1 MKPYFSAL
9 FKVFLCCPY
18 LGLQEGTSQRIMYRN
33 WRNSFVCM
41 LGALLCAQTYA
52 GCGAK
57 AQTHEEGAVFQ
68 ATSPIRMDTEVTME
82 YVAQIRAIQHIELR
96 ALENG
101 YLENI
106 YVDEGQAVKKGQQM
120 FQILP
125 KLYMAELHKA
135 QAEAAVAQIEYQNTK
150 KLTAGHVV
158 SASELALSKAK
169 LDKANAE
176 LELAKVHL
184 GFTDIRAPF
193 DGIMDRLHVRR
204 GSLVEDG
211 ELLTTL
217 SDNSKMWV
225 YFNVN
230 EAEYLDYKSRAKG
243 GDAALVK
250 LLMANGKLFA
260 SIGKVETI
268 EADFN
273 NETGT
278 IAFRATFANP
288 DGLLRHGETGKVLM
302 TTPLKNALLVPQ
314 KATFD
319 ILDKK
324 YVFAVDKEGVVH
336 ARQISTANE
345 LPQVYV
351 VEKGL
356 SESDKVLLEGL
367 RKVKDGDKISTKFL
381 EPKDVISHLEV
392 PAG

>member
-1 MKPYFSAL
+1 MTRNQIKNVVFAL
-9 FKVFLCCPY
+9 T
-18 LGLQEGTSQRIMYRN
+18 GLLAVQLQ
-33 WRNSFVCM
+33 
-41 LGALLCAQTYA
+41 A
-52 GCGAK
+52 GCEPK
-57 AQTHEEGAVFQ
+57 KQNQEEGAVFLT
-68 ATSPIRMDTEVTME
+68 TSPVRTDTEVTRE
-82 YVAQIRAIQHIELR
+82 YVCQIRAIQHIELR
-96 ALENG
+96 ALESG

-106 YVDEGQAVKKGQQM
+106 FVDEGQAVKRGQRM

-125 KLYMAELHKA
+125 KLYEAELHKA
-135 QAEAAVAQIEYQNTK
+135 QAETAVARIEYQNTK
-150 KLTAGHVV
+150 KLADGHVV
-158 SASELALSKAK
+158 SSSELALSRAK
-169 LDKANAE
+169 LDKTNAE
-176 LELAKVHL
+176 VELAKAHL
-184 GFTDIRAPF
+184 GFTDIKAPF

-230 EAEYLDYKSRAKG
+230 EAEYLDYKSRASSG
-243 GDAALVK
+243 AVATVK

-260 SIGKVETI
+260 NTGRVETI

-302 TTPLKNALLVPQ
+302 TSPLKNALLLPQ

-319 ILDKK
+319 VMDKK
-324 YVFAVDKEGVVH
+324 YVFVVDKEGVVR
-336 ARQISTANE
+336 ARAITVAEE

-351 VEKGL
+351 IESGL
-356 SESDKVLLEGL
+356 TENDKVLLEGL
-367 RKVKDGDKISTKFL
+367 RKVKDGDKIATKFL
-381 EPKDVISHLEV
+381 PPKEVIAHLEV

>member
-1 MKPYFSAL
+1 MTRSKTFPLAFHLAWPL
-9 FKVFLCCPY
+9 AWPLAWTITGLLAAPL
-18 LGLQEGTSQRIMYRN
+18 LG
-33 WRNSFVCM
+33 
-41 LGALLCAQTYA
+41 
-52 GCGAK
+52 GCGSRAHPH
-57 AQTHEEGAVFQ
+57 AEEAIFQT
-68 ATSPIRMDTEVTME
+68 TSPMRTDTEVTRE
-82 YVAQIRAIQHIELR
+82 YVCQIRAIQHIELR
-96 ALENG
+96 ALESG

-106 YVDEGQAVKKGQQM
+106 FVDEGQAVKKGQPM

-125 KLYMAELHKA
+125 KLYVAETHKA
-135 QAEAAVAQIEYQNTK
+135 QAETAVAQIEYQNTK
-150 KLTAGHVV
+150 RLAESRVV
-158 SASELALSKAK
+158 SQSELALSRAK
-169 LDKANAE
+169 LDKARAE

-193 DGIMDRLHVRR
+193 DGIMNRLRVRR

-230 EAEYLDYKSRAKG
+230 EAEYLDYKLHADSG
-243 GDAALVK
+243 GSSVVK
-250 LLMANGKLFA
+250 LMMANGQLFP
-260 SIGKVETI
+260 SSGKVETI
-268 EADFN
+268 DADFN

-288 DGLLRHGETGKVLM
+288 SGLLRHGETGKVLM
-302 TTPLKNALLVPQ
+302 TSPLRRALILPQ

-324 YVFAVDKEGVVH
+324 FVFVVAADGVVRS
-336 ARQISTANE
+336 RQITVTHE

-351 VEKGL
+351 IGSGL
-356 SESDKVLLEGL
+356 SDQDKVLLEGL
-367 RKVKDGDKISTKFL
+367 RKVKEGDRIATKQL
-381 EPKDVISHLEV
+381 DPKEVVSHLEV

>member
-1 MKPYFSAL
+1 MTRNRIRTTVFTLTGLLATQLQAGCESKAHTQEESA
-9 FKVFLCCPY
+9 VFL
-18 LGLQEGTSQRIMYRN
+18 T
-33 WRNSFVCM
+33 
-41 LGALLCAQTYA
+41 
-52 GCGAK
+52 
-57 AQTHEEGAVFQ
+57 
-68 ATSPIRMDTEVTME
+68 TSPVRTDTELTRE
-82 YVAQIRAIQHIELR
+82 YVCQIRAIQHIELR
-96 ALENG
+96 ALESG

-106 YVDEGQAVKKGQQM
+106 FVDEGQSVKRGQRM

-135 QAEAAVAQIEYQNTK
+135 QAEASLAQIEYQNTK
-150 KLTAGHVV
+150 KLANGHVV
-158 SASELALSKAK
+158 SPSELALSKAK
-169 LDKANAE
+169 LDKAHAE

-184 GFTDIRAPF
+184 GFTEIKAPF
-193 DGIMDRLHVRR
+193 DGIMDRLHVRQ

-230 EAEYLDYKSRAKG
+230 EAEYLDYKSRANG
-243 GDAALVK
+243 AAAATVK
-250 LLMANGKLFA
+250 LLMANGKLFG
-260 SIGKVETI
+260 STGKVETI

-288 DGLLRHGETGKVLM
+288 TGLLRHGETGKVLM
-302 TTPLKNALLVPQ
+302 TSPLTNALIIPQ

-319 ILDKK
+319 VMDKK
-324 YVFAVDKEGVVH
+324 FVFVVDKDAVVRS
-336 ARQISTANE
+336 RQISVAQE

-351 VEKGL
+351 LESGL
-356 SESDKVLLEGL
+356 AENDKVLLEGL
-367 RKVKDGDKISTKFL
+367 RKVKDGDKIATKYL
-381 EPKDVISHLEV
+381 EPKEVISHLEV

>member
-1 MKPYFSAL
+1 MRNRSD
-9 FKVFLCCPY
+9 FLCT
-18 LGLQEGTSQRIMYRN
+18 LTGLLAASLQGGCESKAHKPAESAVY
-33 WRNSFVCM
+33 
-41 LGALLCAQTYA
+41 QT
-52 GCGAK
+52 
-57 AQTHEEGAVFQ
+57 
-68 ATSPIRMDTEVTME
+68 TSPAKIDTTVTRE
-82 YVAQIRAIQHIELR
+82 YVCQIRAIQHIELR
-96 ALENG
+96 ALESG
-101 YLENI
+101 YLEKI
-106 YVDEGQAVKKGQQM
+106 SVDEGQVVKQGQQM

-125 KLYMAELHKA
+125 TLYTVELHKA
-135 QAEAAVAQIEYQNTK
+135 QAEADIVQIEYQNTR
-150 KLTAGHVV
+150 KLADGKVV
-158 SASELALSKAK
+158 SQSELALGKAK

-176 LELAKVHL
+176 LELARVHL
-184 GFTDIRAPF
+184 GFTSIKAPF

-230 EAEYLDYKSRAKG
+230 EAEYLDYKSRAKQD
-243 GDAALVK
+243 DAAAVVK
-250 LLMANGKLFA
+250 LVMANGKLFA
-260 SIGKVETI
+260 NPGKVETI

-302 TTPLKNALLVPQ
+302 MTPLKDALLIPQ

-324 YVFAVDKEGVVH
+324 YVFVVDKEGVVR
-336 ARQISTANE
+336 ARQLAVAQE

-351 VEKGL
+351 IASGITDK
-356 SESDKVLLEGL
+356 DKVLLEGQ
-367 RKVKDGDKISTKFL
+367 RKVKEGEKITTRFL
-381 EPKDVISHLEV
+381 DPKEVISHLEV
-392 PAG
+392 AAE

>member
-1 MKPYFSAL
+1 MLKTLAFTL
-9 FKVFLCCPY
+9 T
-18 LGLQEGTSQRIMYRN
+18 GLLATQFQ
-33 WRNSFVCM
+33 
-41 LGALLCAQTYA
+41 A
-52 GCGAK
+52 GCVSK
-57 AQTHEEGAVFQ
+57 AHTEEVGAVFE
-68 ATSPIRMDTEVTME
+68 ATSPMRTDTEVSRE
-82 YVAQIRAIQHIELR
+82 YVCQIRAIQHIELR
-96 ALENG
+96 ALESG
-101 YLENI
+101 YLDGI
-106 YVDEGQAVKKGQQM
+106 FVDEGQAVKKGQRM

-125 KLYMAELHKA
+125 TLFMAEQQKA

-150 KLTAGHVV
+150 KLAAGQVV

-176 LELAKVHL
+176 LQLATVHL

-211 ELLTTL
+211 ELLSTL

-230 EAEYLDYKSRAKG
+230 EAEYLDYKSRAQSG
-243 GDAALVK
+243 EIAAVK
-250 LLMANGKLFA
+250 LVMANGKVFA
-260 SIGKVETI
+260 NIGKVETI

-302 TTPLKNALLVPQ
+302 TSPLKGALVIPQ

-324 YVFAVDKEGVVH
+324 FVFVVDKDGVVH
-336 ARQISTANE
+336 ARQIAIAKE
-345 LPQVYV
+345 LPQIYV
-351 VEKGL
+351 VESGL
-356 SESDKVLLEGL
+356 TEKDKVLLEGL
-367 RKVKDGDKISTKFL
+367 RKVKDGDKISTKYL
-381 EPKDVISHLEV
+381 EPKEVISHLEV

>member
-1 MKPYFSAL
+1 MTKNRINTA
-9 FKVFLCCPY
+9 VFTLT
-18 LGLQEGTSQRIMYRN
+18 GLLAIP
-33 WRNSFVCM
+33 
-41 LGALLCAQTYA
+41 LLS
-52 GCGAK
+52 GCESK
-57 AQTHEEGAVFQ
+57 AQTREEGAVFLT
-68 ATSPIRMDTEVTME
+68 TSPVRTDTEATRE
-82 YVAQIRAIQHIELR
+82 YVCQIRAIQHIELR
-96 ALENG
+96 ALESG
-101 YLENI
+101 YLESI
-106 YVDEGQAVKKGQQM
+106 FVDEGQAVKRGQRM

-125 KLYMAELHKA
+125 NLYTAERHKA
-135 QAEAAVAQIEYQNTK
+135 QAETTVAQIEYQNTK
-150 KLTAGHVV
+150 KLAAGHVV
-158 SASELALSKAK
+158 SQSELALSKAK

-184 GFTDIRAPF
+184 GFTDIKAPF

-230 EAEYLDYKSRAKG
+230 EAEYLDYKSQADSG
-243 GDAALVK
+243 AASVVK
-250 LLMANGKLFA
+250 LVMANGKLFA
-260 SIGKVETI
+260 NTGKVETI

-278 IAFRATFANP
+278 IAFRATFSNP

-302 TTPLKNALLVPQ
+302 TAPLKNALIVPQ

-324 YVFAVDKEGVVH
+324 YVFVVDKDGAVR
-336 ARQISTANE
+336 ARQIAVAKE
-345 LPQVYV
+345 LPQIYV
-351 VEKGL
+351 VESGL
-356 SESDKVLLEGL
+356 TEHDKVLLEGL
-367 RKVKDGDKISTKFL
+367 RKVKDGDKIATKYL
-381 EPKDVISHLEV
+381 EPKEVISHLEV